1 MTREELLNQDEDIT
15 VTITLD
21 DDTDVECQ
29 VVTVVTAN
37 EKDYAVLLPQ
47 TGPEADTG
55 NVWIYRLKITEGEEP
70 ELEYIESDG
79 EYEAAADAFDEYLD
93 SAEFDELVEESEEDN
108 K

>member
-1 MTREELLNQDEDIT
+1 MTKEELLKGDGELS

-21 DDTDVECQ
+21 DDTDVECD

-37 EKDYAVLLPQ
+37 EKDYVVLLPQ
-47 TGPEADTG
+47 KGPDAENG
-55 NVWIYRLKITEGEEP
+55 SVWIYRLKITDGAEP
-70 ELEYIESDG
+70 DLEYIESDE

-93 SAEFDELVEESEEDN
+93 SAEFDELVEESEEDR